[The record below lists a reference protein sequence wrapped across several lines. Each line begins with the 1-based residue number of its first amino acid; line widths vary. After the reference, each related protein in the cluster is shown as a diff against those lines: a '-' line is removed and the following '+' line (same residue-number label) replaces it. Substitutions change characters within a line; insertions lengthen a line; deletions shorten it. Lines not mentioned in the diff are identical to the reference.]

1 MFSQNFPS
9 QYVKNQEF
17 FFFSKIDSGFEE
29 DSF

>member
-17 FFFSKIDSGFEE
+17 FFSKIDSGFEE